1 MKKTQWLVLLGDIR
15 SSLVSF
21 ISIVMFVAL
30 GSGLFLG
37 LKWNTAS
44 VSLTADSYYNEHL
57 FHDFSAAFPY
67 GITEEDVDA
76 IRALDIVSDAEG
88 GYTATGCSVL
98 DGRQYV
104 LALLSFTQR
113 LDIAVV
119 EEGVLPKAEN
129 EIGVERLFAEAAGL
143 KVGDTLTMSS
153 YSADRQLLNSEE
165 FTITAIVQHPSYCS
179 TTTEYTRGSCDIG
192 DGTVNYYCVLS
203 QAAFNAEAYDN
214 CFSQVY
220 IRCDGLRGLN
230 CFEDEYKQIS
240 EELMQQLKTFG
251 NERATLHCNAIIDR
265 YDSGIAEAEAKIAD
279 GEQQLADAAQQ
290 ISDGERQLAN
300 SRSQLAYAQ
309 KQYAQGLQDYNNAQ
323 VTLDNAQSTIVN
335 ALANAGL
342 PTDIPTA
349 KNELMDTLSLI
360 GLANDK
366 LTEIDTTLTYYADK
380 IGSAPQDEI
389 DAVIA
394 EYEAKYNE
402 YRDLIAQYHQYLGQY
417 DIPVNLSIT
426 AAKAAVDAATAQL
439 VQYKA
444 DIDASIDAINR
455 YQSGRGALAAAQQ
468 TLQSAAAQI
477 SSAKAQIRRGE
488 AKLDEA
494 KLEYADG
501 EQQLVD
507 AKAQLEDVKLER
519 SQLRL
524 YDSWTIM
531 DRSANPS
538 ANFTSGCVGVAERLC
553 YSVATS
559 FVFVGAMICYTAISR
574 LIRESQVLIGVQK
587 ALGFTRTEVTLRYLA
602 YSMLTLIL
610 GMLLGVLLAFYAV
623 EPATDSAYMPLFEFS
638 VYVKYLSVK
647 DILIIGFIEFVCL
660 LTAAWF
666 ACRKML
672 SRHAID
678 LMRGEKPG
686 GGRTHFY
693 EKTRLWQRLSL
704 YTQTTVNNLANDAPR
719 VIATLVSVVGC
730 TALVVASMS
739 MRLCIMQT
747 PIQHFSENALYDDVV
762 VGDNRV
768 DGSHEAL
775 ASVLDDSG
783 VQYLSANK
791 NSFIIEDADGE
802 MSAATLIVPEN
813 TDDLYS
819 FFSLKGVHGE
829 QLAMPEKGVLLS
841 YTYAKYF
848 GTKVG
853 DTIKLMDISGNQ
865 YECTVAGIT
874 QHYVTSFQ
882 LMMSADY
889 YEQLIGESSE
899 GNCFYIL
906 LGEADEAALESSLKQ
921 VSGFYSFT
929 NDRTYWNGAFSTMLS
944 SIEISTYLC
953 LGLSFVM
960 AMLVL
965 LNLNVMFINEKK
977 RELIVM
983 RINGFGRAD
992 AKRYI
997 YRDNIVLTSLGIF
1010 LGVAVGIGLGII
1022 VLINLERKG
1031 DNTYLAPSLIACL
1044 IGTASSALF
1053 ALITN
1058 IIALRRVDKLKMSDI
1073 GKV

>member
-214 CFSQVY
+214 CFAQVY

-279 GEQQLADAAQQ
+279 GEQQLAD
-290 ISDGERQLAN
+290 
-300 SRSQLAYAQ
+300 
-309 KQYAQGLQDYNNAQ
+309 
-323 VTLDNAQSTIVN
+323 
-335 ALANAGL
+335 AGL